1 MELSGIELHYLVNK
15 ISSKITSSYYV
26 SNISSITKN
35 SILLKLH
42 HPTESDI
49 NLIVSTKGI
58 WITSKKYKQMEDNQL
73 LSILSREI
81 ERAKINSVSQPG
93 SERIFF
99 LHFINKDNKERKL
112 VIEIFGKGNI
122 ILCDESMKILW
133 ILNPVEVR
141 HRILKTGLEYVL
153 PPNRGEDVFQITLE
167 GMKKSRQTQPE
178 NTDLVRWLAKC
189 TSLPRKYVEE
199 ILLHSGISAKYANN
213 LSDNDVQIIYD
224 KTKEITSKVID
235 ETNHEPSIMV
245 DKLGLAIDASPIVMS
260 GDSNTKKVESY
271 MDGIDQVL
279 SNEIISIGR
288 SLKTEETDRKILELE
303 HDLEEQNK
311 AKTQVITRS
320 QNLRR
325 VAHELMNLSS
335 MGIEDMNDSTVRNLL
350 ENNDSEIVKENG
362 ITYLNIENERIKFES
377 SIPKF
382 SSLLFSRAKELERG
396 AINIDKASEEL
407 RLRVEKLQNQTQ
419 KIHEKIQFSKLE
431 SKQWYERYRWFVT
444 SDGYLVIGGRDASS
458 NSAIIRKYMTDND
471 IIFHAEIHGSPF
483 FLVKNVN
490 NQEKQ
495 DSGYVE
501 EAAQATVSFSRAWKD
516 GLSSGDAY
524 WVFPNQVKKGAPTGQ
539 FLPKG
544 SFVIEGK
551 RNFCRGIELKL
562 SIGLVQIEKK
572 YSIVCGPLNAVRKR
586 SLVFTSLLPGGTDS
600 MNLAKKVKSEFVRAI
615 SEFDQS
621 LAEYCKKISLDEFIR
636 MLPTGQSKI
645 ERAERGQA
653 INDTINESM
662 ESS

>member
-58 WITSKKYKQMEDNQL
+58 WITSKKYKQMEENQL

-112 VIEIFGKGNI
+112 VVEIFGKGNI

-153 PPNRGEDVFQITLE
+153 PPNRGEDVFQISLE
-167 GMKKSRQTQPE
+167 GMKKSRDTQPE

-189 TSLPRKYVEE
+189 TSLPRKYIEE

-213 LSDNDVQIIYD
+213 LSDNDVHDIYY
-224 KTKEITSKVID
+224 KTKEITNKVID

-260 GDSNTKKVESY
+260 GDSNAKKVESY

-335 MGIEDMNDSTVRNLL
+335 MGVEDMTDSTVRSLL

-377 SIPKF
+377 SIPKS

-458 NSAIIRKYMTDND
+458 NSAIIRKYMTEND

-490 NQEKQ
+490 NQENQ
-495 DSGYVE
+495 DSSYVE

-586 SLVFTSLLPGGTDS
+586 SLVFTSLLPGGTDP

-653 INDTINESM
+653 INDIIKE
-662 ESS
+662 

>member
-58 WITSKKYKQMEDNQL
+58 WITSKKYKQMEENQL

-112 VIEIFGKGNI
+112 VVEIFGKGNI

-153 PPNRGEDVFQITLE
+153 PPNRGEDVFQISLE
-167 GMKKSRQTQPE
+167 GMKKSRYTQPE

-213 LSDNDVQIIYD
+213 LSDNEVNDIYY

-260 GDSNTKKVESY
+260 GDSNAKKVESY

-335 MGIEDMNDSTVRNLL
+335 MGVEDMNDSTVRSLL
-350 ENNDSEIVKENG
+350 EKNDSEIVKENG

-377 SIPKF
+377 SIPKS

-458 NSAIIRKYMTDND
+458 NSAIIRKYMTEND

-495 DSGYVE
+495 NSGYVE
-501 EAAQATVSFSRAWKD
+501 ETAQATISFSRAWKD

-586 SLVFTSLLPGGTDS
+586 SLVFASLLPGGTDQ
-600 MNLAKKVKSEFVRAI
+600 MNLAKRVKSEFVRAI

-636 MLPTGQSKI
+636 MLPPGQSKI

-653 INDTINESM
+653 INDIIKE
-662 ESS
+662 

>member
-58 WITSKKYKQMEDNQL
+58 WITSKKYKQMEENQL

-112 VIEIFGKGNI
+112 VVEIFGKGNI

-153 PPNRGEDVFQITLE
+153 PPNRGEDVFQISLE
-167 GMKKSRQTQPE
+167 GMKKSRDTQPE

-189 TSLPRKYVEE
+189 TSLPRKYIEE
-199 ILLHSGISAKYANN
+199 ILLHSGITAKYANN
-213 LSDNDVQIIYD
+213 LSDNDVHDIYYN
-224 KTKEITSKVID
+224 TKEITNKVID

-260 GDSNTKKVESY
+260 GNFNAKKVESY

-288 SLKTEETDRKILELE
+288 NLKSEETDRKILELE

-335 MGIEDMNDSTVRNLL
+335 MGVEDMTDSTVRSLL

-377 SIPKF
+377 SIPKS

-458 NSAIIRKYMTDND
+458 NSAIIRKYMTEND
-471 IIFHAEIHGSPF
+471 IVFHAEIHGSPF

-490 NQEKQ
+490 NQENQ
-495 DSGYVE
+495 DSSYVE

-586 SLVFTSLLPGGTDS
+586 SLVFTSLLPGGTDP

-653 INDTINESM
+653 INDIIKE
-662 ESS
+662 

>member
-58 WITSKKYKQMEDNQL
+58 WITSKKYKQMEENQL

-153 PPNRGEDVFQITLE
+153 PPNRGEDVFQVTLE

-178 NTDLVRWLAKC
+178 NTDLVRWLSKC

-199 ILLHSGISAKYANN
+199 ILLHSGISTKYANN

-224 KTKEITSKVID
+224 NTKEITSKVID
-235 ETNHEPSIMV
+235 ETNHEPSIIV

-260 GDSNTKKVESY
+260 GDSNAKKVESY

-303 HDLEEQNK
+303 HDLEEQNR

-335 MGIEDMNDSTVRNLL
+335 MGIVDMNDSAVRSLL
-350 ENNDSEIVKENG
+350 ENNDSNIVMENG

-377 SIPKF
+377 SIPKS

-458 NSAIIRKYMTDND
+458 NSAIIRKYMTEND

-495 DSGYVE
+495 NSGYVE
-501 EAAQATVSFSRAWKD
+501 ETAQATISFSRAWKD

-586 SLVFTSLLPGGTDS
+586 SLVFASLLPGGTDQ
-600 MNLAKKVKSEFVRAI
+600 MNLAKRVKSEFVRAI

-621 LAEYCKKISLDEFIR
+621 LAEFCKKISLDEFIR
-636 MLPTGQSKI
+636 MLPPGQSKI

-653 INDTINESM
+653 INDIIKE
-662 ESS
+662 

>member
-58 WITSKKYKQMEDNQL
+58 WITSKKYKQMEENQL

-524 WVFPNQVKKGAPTGQ
+524 WVFPNQVKKGATTGQ

-653 INDTINESM
+653 MNDTINESM

>member
-73 LSILSREI
+73 LSILGREI

-260 GDSNTKKVESY
+260 GESNTKKVESY

-653 INDTINESM
+653 MNDTINESM

>member
-1 MELSGIELHYLVNK
+1 
-15 ISSKITSSYYV
+15 
-26 SNISSITKN
+26 
-35 SILLKLH
+35 
-42 HPTESDI
+42 
-49 NLIVSTKGI
+49 
-58 WITSKKYKQMEDNQL
+58 MEDNQL

-279 SNEIISIGR
+279 SNEIISMGR

-335 MGIEDMNDSTVRNLL
+335 MGAEDMNDSTVRSFL

-377 SIPKF
+377 SIPKS

-458 NSAIIRKYMTDND
+458 NSAIIRKYMTEND

-495 DSGYVE
+495 NSSYVE
-501 EAAQATVSFSRAWKD
+501 ETAQATISFSRAWKD

-572 YSIVCGPLNAVRKR
+572 YSIVCGPLNAVIKR
-586 SLVFTSLLPGGTDS
+586 SLVFASLLPGGTDQ
-600 MNLAKKVKSEFVRAI
+600 MNLAKRVKSEFVRAI

-621 LAEYCKKISLDEFIR
+621 LAEYCKKKSLDEFIR
-636 MLPTGQSKI
+636 MLPPGQSKI

-653 INDTINESM
+653 INDIIKE
-662 ESS
+662 

>member
-58 WITSKKYKQMEDNQL
+58 WITSKKYKQMEENQL

-153 PPNRGEDVFQITLE
+153 PPNRGEDVFQVTLE

-178 NTDLVRWLAKC
+178 NTDLVRWLSKC

-199 ILLHSGISAKYANN
+199 ILLHSGISTKYANN

-224 KTKEITSKVID
+224 NTKEITSKVIN
-235 ETNHEPSIMV
+235 ETNHEPSIIV

-260 GDSNTKKVESY
+260 GDSNAKKVESY

-303 HDLEEQNK
+303 HDLEEQNR

-335 MGIEDMNDSTVRNLL
+335 MGIVDMNDSAVRSLL
-350 ENNDSEIVKENG
+350 ENNDSNIVMENG

-377 SIPKF
+377 SIPKS

-458 NSAIIRKYMTDND
+458 NSAIIRKYMTEND

-495 DSGYVE
+495 NSGYVE
-501 EAAQATVSFSRAWKD
+501 ETAQATISFSRAWKD

-586 SLVFTSLLPGGTDS
+586 SLVFASLLPGGTDQ
-600 MNLAKKVKSEFVRAI
+600 MNLAKRVKSEFVRAI

-621 LAEYCKKISLDEFIR
+621 LAEFCKKISLDEFIR
-636 MLPTGQSKI
+636 MLPPGQSKI

-653 INDTINESM
+653 INDIIKE
-662 ESS
+662 

>member
-260 GDSNTKKVESY
+260 GDSNAKKVESY

-495 DSGYVE
+495 DSSYVE

-636 MLPTGQSKI
+636 MLPTGQSKL

-662 ESS
+662 ESG

>member
-58 WITSKKYKQMEDNQL
+58 WITSKKYKQMEENQL

-112 VIEIFGKGNI
+112 VVEIFGKGNI

-153 PPNRGEDVFQITLE
+153 PPNRGEDVFQISLE
-167 GMKKSRQTQPE
+167 GMKKSRDTQPE

-213 LSDNDVQIIYD
+213 LSDNDVHDIYY
-224 KTKEITSKVID
+224 KTKEITNKVID

-260 GDSNTKKVESY
+260 GDSNAKKVESY

-335 MGIEDMNDSTVRNLL
+335 MGVEDMTDSTVRSLL

-377 SIPKF
+377 SIPKS

-458 NSAIIRKYMTDND
+458 NSAIIRKYMTEND

-490 NQEKQ
+490 NQENQ
-495 DSGYVE
+495 DSSYVK

-586 SLVFTSLLPGGTDS
+586 SLVFTSLLPGGTDP

-653 INDTINESM
+653 INDIINE
-662 ESS
+662 

>member
-260 GDSNTKKVESY
+260 GESNTKKVESY

-636 MLPTGQSKI
+636 MLPTGQSKL

-662 ESS
+662 ESG

>member
-58 WITSKKYKQMEDNQL
+58 WITSKKYQQMEENQL

-112 VIEIFGKGNI
+112 VVEIFGKGNI
-122 ILCDESMKILW
+122 ILCEESMKILW

-153 PPNRGEDVFQITLE
+153 PPNRGEDVFQISLE
-167 GMKKSRQTQPE
+167 GMKKSRDTQPE
-178 NTDLVRWLAKC
+178 NTDLVRWLSKC

-199 ILLHSGISAKYANN
+199 ILLHSGISTKYANN

-224 KTKEITSKVID
+224 NTKEITSKVID
-235 ETNHEPSIMV
+235 ETNHEPSIIV

-260 GDSNTKKVESY
+260 GDSNAKKVESY

-303 HDLEEQNK
+303 HDLEEQNR

-325 VAHELMNLSS
+325 IAHELMNLSS
-335 MGIEDMNDSTVRNLL
+335 MGIVDMNDSAVRSLL
-350 ENNDSEIVKENG
+350 ENNDSNIVMENG

-377 SIPKF
+377 SIPKS

-458 NSAIIRKYMTDND
+458 NSAIIRKYMTEND

-495 DSGYVE
+495 DSSYVE

-586 SLVFTSLLPGGTDS
+586 SLVFTSLLPGGTDP

-653 INDTINESM
+653 INDIIKE
-662 ESS
+662 

>member
-260 GDSNTKKVESY
+260 GESNTKKVESY

-495 DSGYVE
+495 DSSYVE

-653 INDTINESM
+653 MNDTINESM

>member
-58 WITSKKYKQMEDNQL
+58 WITSKKYKQMEENQL

-260 GDSNTKKVESY
+260 GDSNAKKVESY

-495 DSGYVE
+495 DSSYVE

>member
-1 MELSGIELHYLVNK
+1 MTCMELSGIELHYLVNK

-58 WITSKKYKQMEDNQL
+58 WITSKKYKQMEENQL

-112 VIEIFGKGNI
+112 VVEIFGKGNI

-153 PPNRGEDVFQITLE
+153 PPNRGEDVFQISLE
-167 GMKKSRQTQPE
+167 GMKKSRDTQPE

-213 LSDNDVQIIYD
+213 LSDNEVNDIYY

-260 GDSNTKKVESY
+260 GDSNAKKVESY

-335 MGIEDMNDSTVRNLL
+335 MGVEDMNDSTVRSLL

-362 ITYLNIENERIKFES
+362 ITYLNIENEQIKFES
-377 SIPKF
+377 SIPKS

-458 NSAIIRKYMTDND
+458 NSAIIRKYMTEND

-495 DSGYVE
+495 NSSYVE
-501 EAAQATVSFSRAWKD
+501 ETAQATISFSRAWKD

-586 SLVFTSLLPGGTDS
+586 SLVFASLLPGGTDQ
-600 MNLAKKVKSEFVRAI
+600 MNLAKRVKSEFVRAI

-636 MLPTGQSKI
+636 MLPPGQSKI

-653 INDTINESM
+653 INDIIKE
-662 ESS
+662 

>member
-58 WITSKKYKQMEDNQL
+58 WITSKKYKQMEEHQL

-99 LHFINKDNKERKL
+99 LHFISKDNKERKL
-112 VIEIFGKGNI
+112 VVEIFGKGNI

-153 PPNRGEDVFQITLE
+153 PPNRGEDVFQISLE
-167 GMKKSRQTQPE
+167 GMKKSRDTQPE

-199 ILLHSGISAKYANN
+199 ILLHSGISAKYANY
-213 LSDNDVQIIYD
+213 LSDNDVEIIYD

-260 GDSNTKKVESY
+260 GDSNAKKVESY

-288 SLKTEETDRKILELE
+288 SLKTEETDRKILEL
-303 HDLEEQNK
+303 NM
-311 AKTQVITRS
+311 I
-320 QNLRR
+320 
-325 VAHELMNLSS
+325 
-335 MGIEDMNDSTVRNLL
+335 
-350 ENNDSEIVKENG
+350 
-362 ITYLNIENERIKFES
+362 
-377 SIPKF
+377 
-382 SSLLFSRAKELERG
+382 
-396 AINIDKASEEL
+396 
-407 RLRVEKLQNQTQ
+407 
-419 KIHEKIQFSKLE
+419 
-431 SKQWYERYRWFVT
+431 
-444 SDGYLVIGGRDASS
+444 
-458 NSAIIRKYMTDND
+458 
-471 IIFHAEIHGSPF
+471 
-483 FLVKNVN
+483 
-490 NQEKQ
+490 
-495 DSGYVE
+495 
-501 EAAQATVSFSRAWKD
+501 
-516 GLSSGDAY
+516 
-524 WVFPNQVKKGAPTGQ
+524 
-539 FLPKG
+539 
-544 SFVIEGK
+544 
-551 RNFCRGIELKL
+551 
-562 SIGLVQIEKK
+562 
-572 YSIVCGPLNAVRKR
+572 
-586 SLVFTSLLPGGTDS
+586 
-600 MNLAKKVKSEFVRAI
+600 
-615 SEFDQS
+615 
-621 LAEYCKKISLDEFIR
+621 
-636 MLPTGQSKI
+636 
-645 ERAERGQA
+645 
-653 INDTINESM
+653 
-662 ESS
+662 